1 MRDLSDVQ
9 LHLVESWSGLGEYH
23 IRYKRRIGRDCGAI
37 TSIKTFAMRRVQ
49 MRHKPTLMRSDD
61 GDSLMVL
68 GFKKEVLL

>member
-1 MRDLSDVQ
+1 
-9 LHLVESWSGLGEYH
+9 
-23 IRYKRRIGRDCGAI
+23 
-37 TSIKTFAMRRVQ
+37 MRRVQ